1 MATILL
7 VDDDITTQMILQD
20 ALEYEGHEV
29 STADDGKAALLMARE
44 LHPDLMICDWMMPQ
58 MDGLTVCQQLKAD
71 PNLATTFFILL
82 TAREQV
88 EDLVE
93 ALDSGADDFLSK
105 PLEIKELLARVRA
118 GLRIQSLTR
127 KLSQTN
133 QRVQQTLSELK
144 KTQGQLIQSQKM
156 SSLGQMVAGI
166 AHEINN
172 PVSFIH
178 SNIDHLQISIQ
189 DLIEV
194 LHLYQQEL
202 PHPSKKLQEKLD
214 DIEPDFLMHDV
225 PKILNSM
232 KSGSDRIRQVV
243 LSLRNFSRLD
253 EEGLKYVDIHEG
265 IDSALLM
272 LQHRLQPDGQ
282 DMVKVIKEY
291 GGELPQVECYAREL
305 NQVFLQILENAI
317 DAFESVPN
325 KEKQANIPT
334 IHIRTKLLKSD
345 LVLVTIADNGPGIP
359 SSKKE
364 KIFDPFFTTKTVGK
378 GRGLGLFISYQ
389 IIVEQHGGNICLS
402 SRERG
407 AEVKIELPI
416 KFDPKAVKFK

>member
-20 ALEYEGHEV
+20 ALECEGHEV
-29 STADDGKAALLMARE
+29 STADDGEAALLMARK
-44 LHPDLMICDWMMPQ
+44 LHPDLMICDWMMPE
-58 MDGLTVCQQLKAD
+58 MDGLTVCQQMKVD
-71 PNLATTFFILL
+71 PDLATTFFILL

-105 PLEIKELLARVRA
+105 PVEIKELLARVRA
-118 GLRIQSLTR
+118 GLRIQNLTH

-133 QRVQQTLSELK
+133 QRVQHTLSELK
-144 KTQGQLIQSQKM
+144 KTQGQLIQSEKM

-178 SNIDHLQISIQ
+178 SNIDQLQISIQ
-189 DLIEV
+189 DLIEL

-202 PHPSKKLQEKLD
+202 PHPSDQLQEKLEE
-214 DIEPDFLMHDV
+214 IEPEFLMEDV
-225 PKILNSM
+225 PKILTSM
-232 KSGSDRIRQVV
+232 KSGSDRIREVV

-253 EEGLKYVDIHEG
+253 EEGLKYVNIHQG
-265 IDSALLM
+265 IDSTLLM
-272 LQHRLQPDGQ
+272 LQHRLHPEGQ
-282 DMVKVIKEY
+282 DIVKVIKEY
-291 GGELPQVECYAREL
+291 GKLPQVECYAKEL

-317 DAFESVPN
+317 DAFESVPD

-334 IHIRTKLLKSD
+334 IHIRTKSLKEER
-345 LVLVTIADNGPGIP
+345 VLVTIADNGPGIAE
-359 SSKKE
+359 SMKE
-364 KIFDPFFTTKTVGK
+364 NIFDPFFTSKTVGK

-389 IIVEQHGGNICLS
+389 IIVEQHGGTINCVS
-402 SRERG
+402 SPERG
-407 AEVKIELPI
+407 AEFQIELPI
-416 KFDPKAVKFK
+416 KFEPKEKSEL